1 MCVSGDATDEQTLDI
16 ANCDVNVCTKCQASF
31 LDIDE
36 LVSHKKECMKPAML
50 LINKDNQDKADN
62 QTDMSNM
69 NGFTTQTSNEH
80 DAVNGENVST
90 GPESDH
96 REHFNNFQNGHDE
109 VDAGDDEDVENQS
122 NFDDLEDD
130 YNKSL
135 DDIEDEEND
144 FDDMKE
150 NELGEK
156 RKSGISAAQL
166 SAYMQQLQSLIPGM
180 TANSSS
186 NVMLEPME
194 ATKAAVAQF
203 AENNPEEE
211 KDVGKLHAALYNLQQ
226 QQIMQMQLIHQLQQQ
241 LVAGGVQNG
250 QQLQTALMNGQ
261 LPLGANFP
269 GINLNLPGFSGL
281 PKPDPSSKTSSRRE
295 TPSPKLESH
304 SVNEKIKE
312 DSPRATSPC
321 QSGEQSPEPSSI
333 TTSAEGAGQVSGSPS
348 AGFTSSASL
357 LMSTTSKAG
366 QVSTTASSP
375 SSTGI
380 IDYSSGSKGELEIFL
395 VGISR

>member
-1 MCVSGDATDEQTLDI
+1 
-16 ANCDVNVCTKCQASF
+16 
-31 LDIDE
+31 
-36 LVSHKKECMKPAML
+36 MKPAML
-50 LINKDNQDKADN
+50 LFNKGNQDKAEN
-62 QTDMSNM
+62 QTDVRNM
-69 NGFTTQTSNEH
+69 NGFITQTSNEP
-80 DAVNGENVST
+80 DVVNGENVSP
-90 GPESDH
+90 GPDSNQPENLD
-96 REHFNNFQNGHDE
+96 NFRTGHDE
-109 VDAGDDEDVENQS
+109 VDAGDEEEENQS

-135 DDIEDEEND
+135 DDIEDDEND

-166 SAYMQQLQSLIPGM
+166 SAYMQQLKSLIPGM

-281 PKPDPSSKTSSRRE
+281 PKPDPSSKTSSQRE
-295 TPSPKLESH
+295 TPSPKLESQA
-304 SVNEKIKE
+304 VNEKIKE
-312 DSPRATSPC
+312 DSSRATSPC
-321 QSGEQSPEPSSI
+321 QSREQSPEPSST
-333 TTSAEGAGQVSGSPS
+333 TTSAEGAGQLSGSPS

-357 LMSTTSKAG
+357 LMSATSKAG
-366 QVSTTASSP
+366 QVSTAASSP

-380 IDYSSGSKGELEIFL
+380 IDYSAGSKGELEIFSMWIL
-395 VGISR
+395 ISKQKGL